1 MVAADGDEAFSSSG
15 SYIMRRQPT
24 VIPLVFAAV
33 FCAMPVAPALSQMQT
48 DLAEYRAATSSPKFD
63 SPQLALDKLKSVLG
77 SGNIDDLATLLGL
90 RADKLRASNEAMTAY
105 GLIREGAE
113 RQAVL
118 RDFDGATI
126 VAIGDRLW
134 PLPFP
139 LIEDKDGKWSFDTER
154 GLEEI
159 VNRRIG
165 ENELSTIDT
174 MHEYVAA
181 QYQYASADRDGDGIY
196 EFARKLISSPGKLDG
211 LYWEPNVYPEES
223 PASALVETAA
233 FGAAKRGEGYFGY
246 RYRILTSQGDNVLG
260 GKQNYVVNG
269 YMTGG
274 FALIA
279 WPVKYRVTGVQTF
292 MVNGTSVIYQR
303 DLGPETEARAA
314 AIKDFN
320 PDASWTVVSE

>member
-1 MVAADGDEAFSSSG
+1 MK
-15 SYIMRRQPT
+15 RQST
-24 VIPLVFAAV
+24 VIPIMLAALI
-33 FCAMPVAPALSQMQT
+33 CAMPATPVLSQVQT
-48 DLAEYRAATSSPKFD
+48 DLAEYKAATQSPKFD
-63 SPQLALDKLKSVLG
+63 SPELALDKLKSVLA
-77 SGNIDDLATLLGL
+77 SGRIEDLAALFGL
-90 RADKLRASNEAMTAY
+90 NADKLRSSNDATIAY

-118 RDFDGATI
+118 RDVEGMKI

-139 LIEDKDGKWSFDTER
+139 LTEAKDGKWSFDTQR

-159 VNRRIG
+159 VNRRVG
-165 ENELSTIDT
+165 ENELATIDT

-181 QYQYASADRDGDGIY
+181 QYQYASEDRDGDGIY
-196 EFARKLISSPGKLDG
+196 EFAKKLISSPGKLDG
-211 LYWEPNVYPEES
+211 LYWDANVYPEES

-233 FGAAKRGEGYFGY
+233 FGAAKRGDGYFGY

-260 GKQNYVVNG
+260 GKQNYIING

-292 MVNGTSVIYQR
+292 MVNGANVIYQR
-303 DLGPETEARAA
+303 DLGPKTEERAA

-320 PDASWTVVSE
+320 PDADWTVVSE

>member
-1 MVAADGDEAFSSSG
+1 MK
-15 SYIMRRQPT
+15 RQST
-24 VIPLVFAAV
+24 VIPLMLATVLCVIPA
-33 FCAMPVAPALSQMQT
+33 APALSQGQT
-48 DLAEYRAATSSPKFD
+48 DLADYKAATPLPKFD
-63 SPQLALDKLKSVLG
+63 SPELALDKFKSVLG
-77 SGNIDDLATLLGL
+77 SNSIEDLAALLGL
-90 RADKLRASNEAMTAY
+90 KPDKLRSSSEAMIAY

-113 RQAVL
+113 RQVVL
-118 RDFDGATI
+118 RDSEGMKI

-139 LIEDKDGKWSFDTER
+139 LTEGKDGKWSFDTQR

-159 VNRRIG
+159 INRRIG
-165 ENELSTIDT
+165 ENELATIDT

-181 QYQYASADRDGDGIY
+181 QYQFASEDRDGDGIY
-196 EFARKLISSPGKLDG
+196 EFAKKLISSPGKIDG
-211 LYWEPNVYPEES
+211 LYWDPNVYPEES

-233 FGAAKRGEGYFGY
+233 FGAAKRGEGYYGY

-260 GKQNYVVNG
+260 GKQSYIING

-320 PDASWTVVSE
+320 PDANWTAVSE

>member
-1 MVAADGDEAFSSSG
+1 
-15 SYIMRRQPT
+15 MRRQST
-24 VIPLVFAAV
+24 IIPLMLAAAL
-33 FCAMPVAPALSQMQT
+33 CAMPAAPALSQAQT
-48 DLAEYRAATSSPKFD
+48 NLAEYKAATSSPKFD
-63 SPQLALDKLKSVLG
+63 SPELALDKLKSVLG
-77 SGNIDDLATLLGL
+77 SSNIDDLAALLGL
-90 RADKLRASNEAMTAY
+90 KADKLRSSNEAMIAY

-118 RDFDGATI
+118 RDFEGMRI

-139 LIEDKDGKWSFDTER
+139 LTEGKDGKWSFDTER

-165 ENELSTIDT
+165 ENELATIDT
-174 MHEYVAA
+174 IHEYVAA
-181 QYQYASADRDGDGIY
+181 QYQYASEDRDGDGIY
-196 EFARKLISSPGKLDG
+196 EFAKKLISSPGKLDG
-211 LYWEPNVYPEES
+211 LYWDPNLYPEES

-260 GKQNYVVNG
+260 GKQSYVING

-292 MVNGTSVIYQR
+292 MVNGASVIYQR
-303 DLGPETEARAA
+303 DLGPQTEERAA
-314 AIKDFN
+314 AIKDFS

>member
-1 MVAADGDEAFSSSG
+1 
-15 SYIMRRQPT
+15 MRRQSI
-24 VIPLVFAAV
+24 VIPLMLATALST
-33 FCAMPVAPALSQMQT
+33 MPATPALSQAQT
-48 DLAEYRAATSSPKFD
+48 DLGEYKAAKSSPKFD
-63 SPQLALDKLKSVLG
+63 SPTLALDRLKSVLG
-77 SGNIDDLATLLGL
+77 SNNIGDLADLLGL
-90 RADKLRASNEAMTAY
+90 NADRLRASNEAMIAY

-113 RQAVL
+113 RQMILKDAN
-118 RDFDGATI
+118 GAKVI
-126 VAIGDRLW
+126 AIGDRLW

-139 LIEDKDGKWSFDTER
+139 LTEDKDGKWSFDTRR

-165 ENELSTIDT
+165 ENELATIDT

-181 QYQYASADRDGDGIY
+181 QYQYASDDRDGDGIY
-196 EFARKLISSPGKLDG
+196 EFAKKLISSPGKLDG
-211 LYWEPNVYPEES
+211 LYWDPSVSAEES

-246 RYRILTSQGDNVLG
+246 RYRILTAQGDNVLG
-260 GKQNYVVNG
+260 GKQSYLVNG

-279 WPVKYRVTGVQTF
+279 WPVTYRVTGVQTF
-292 MVNGTSVIYQR
+292 VVNGMSVIYQR
-303 DLGPETEARAA
+303 DLGAQTEQRAA

-320 PDASWTVVSE
+320 PDANWTIVSE

>member
-1 MVAADGDEAFSSSG
+1 
-15 SYIMRRQPT
+15 MRRQSVAIPFMLAT
-24 VIPLVFAAV
+24 VL
-33 FCAMPVAPALSQMQT
+33 CAMPAAPALSQVQT
-48 DLAEYRAATSSPKFD
+48 DLAEYKAATPSPKFD
-63 SPQLALDKLKSVLG
+63 NPSLALDKLKSAL
-77 SGNIDDLATLLGL
+77 SSDSIDDLAALLGL
-90 RADKLRASNEAMTAY
+90 KPDKLRSSNEAMIAY

-113 RQAVL
+113 RQVVL
-118 RDFDGATI
+118 RDSAGMKI

-139 LIEDKDGKWSFDTER
+139 LTEGKDGKWSFDTQR
-154 GLEEI
+154 GFEEI
-159 VNRRIG
+159 INRRIG
-165 ENELSTIDT
+165 ENELATLDT

-181 QYQYASADRDGDGIY
+181 QYQYASEDRDGDGIY
-196 EFARKLISSPGKLDG
+196 EFAKKLISSPGKLDG
-211 LYWEPNVYPEES
+211 LYWDPNVYPEES

-246 RYRILTSQGDNVLG
+246 RYRILTAQGDQVLE
-260 GKQNYVVNG
+260 GKKSYIVNG

-292 MVNGTSVIYQR
+292 VVNGRSAIYQR
-303 DLGPETEARAA
+303 DLGPQTEARAA

-320 PDASWTVVSE
+320 PDADWTIVGE

>member
-1 MVAADGDEAFSSSG
+1 MKCQS
-15 SYIMRRQPT
+15 T
-24 VIPLVFAAV
+24 VIPLMLAAV
-33 FCAMPVAPALSQMQT
+33 ICAMPATPALSQAQT
-48 DLAEYRAATSSPKFD
+48 DLAEYRAATPSPKFD
-63 SPQLALDKLKSVLG
+63 SPELALDKLKSVLG
-77 SGNIDDLATLLGL
+77 SSNIDDLAALLGL
-90 RADKLRASNEAMTAY
+90 KVDKLRSSNEAMIAY

-118 RDFDGATI
+118 RDFDGMRI

-139 LIEDKDGKWSFDTER
+139 LTEGKDGKWSFDTER

-165 ENELSTIDT
+165 ENELATIDT
-174 MHEYVAA
+174 MHQYVAA
-181 QYQYASADRDGDGIY
+181 QYQYASEDRDGDGIY
-196 EFARKLISSPGKLDG
+196 EFAKKLISSPGKLDG
-211 LYWEPNVYPEES
+211 LYWDPNVYPEES

-260 GKQNYVVNG
+260 GKQSYVING

-292 MVNGTSVIYQR
+292 MVNGAGVIYQR
-303 DLGPETEARAA
+303 DLGPKTEERAA

-320 PDASWTVVSE
+320 PDANWTVVSE

>member
-1 MVAADGDEAFSSSG
+1 MKRHS
-15 SYIMRRQPT
+15 T
-24 VIPLVFAAV
+24 VIPILLAAV
-33 FCAMPVAPALSQMQT
+33 ICAVPTTPALSQAQT
-48 DLAEYRAATSSPKFD
+48 DLAEFRAATPSPKFD
-63 SPQLALDKLKSVLG
+63 SPELALDKLKSALA
-77 SGNIDDLATLLGL
+77 SGRIEDLAALLGL
-90 RADKLRASNEAMTAY
+90 NADKLRSSNEATIAY
-105 GLIREGAE
+105 GLIREGAQ

-118 RDFDGATI
+118 RDMEGTKI

-139 LIEDKDGKWSFDTER
+139 LTEGKDGKWSFDTQR

-159 VNRRIG
+159 INRRVG
-165 ENELSTIDT
+165 ENELATIDT

-181 QYQYASADRDGDGIY
+181 QYQYASEDRDGDGIY
-196 EFARKLISSPGKLDG
+196 EFAKKLISSPGKLDG
-211 LYWEPNVYPEES
+211 LYWDPNVYPEES

-233 FGAAKRGEGYFGY
+233 FGAAKRGDGYYGY

-260 GKQNYVVNG
+260 GKQNYIING

-292 MVNGTSVIYQR
+292 IVNGANVIYQR
-303 DLGPETEARAA
+303 DLGPKTEERAA
-314 AIKDFN
+314 AIRDFN
-320 PDASWTVVSE
+320 PDANWTVVSE

>member
-1 MVAADGDEAFSSSG
+1 MRRRSIAISLLAAAALFAMPATPAFS
-15 SYIMRRQPT
+15 Q
-24 VIPLVFAAV
+24 V
-33 FCAMPVAPALSQMQT
+33 QT
-48 DLAEYRAATSSPKFD
+48 DLMEYKAATPVPTFESPE
-63 SPQLALDKLKSVLG
+63 LALERLKSVLG
-77 SGNIDDLATLLGL
+77 SNNIEDLAALLGL
-90 RADKLRASNEAMTAY
+90 KPDKLRSSNEAMTAY

-113 RQAVL
+113 RQLVL
-118 RDFDGATI
+118 RDFEGLKF
-126 VAIGDRLW
+126 VAVGDRLW

-139 LIEDKDGKWSFDTER
+139 LTQSKAGTWAFDTER

-165 ENELSTIDT
+165 ENELATIDT

-181 QYQYASADRDGDGIY
+181 QYQYASEDRDGDGIY
-196 EFARKLISSPGKLDG
+196 EYARKLISSPGKLDG
-211 LYWEPNVYPEES
+211 LYWDPSAYAEES

-260 GKQNYVVNG
+260 GKQSYVVNG

-274 FALIA
+274 FAAIA

-292 MVNGTSVIYQR
+292 VVNTMGVIYQR
-303 DLGPETEARAA
+303 DLGPQTQERAA

-320 PDASWTVVSE
+320 PDKNWTVVSE

>member
-1 MVAADGDEAFSSSG
+1 MK
-15 SYIMRRQPT
+15 RQST
-24 VIPLVFAAV
+24 VIPLMLAAV
-33 FCAMPVAPALSQMQT
+33 VCAMPAAPAFSQALT
-48 DLAEYRAATSSPKFD
+48 DLAEYRAATPSPKFD
-63 SPQLALDKLKSVLG
+63 SPELALDKLKSVLA
-77 SGNIDDLATLLGL
+77 SNSMEDLAALLGL
-90 RADKLRASNEAMTAY
+90 KPDKLRASNEATIAY

-118 RDFDGATI
+118 RDFNGMKI

-139 LIEDKDGKWSFDTER
+139 LTEGKDGKWSFDTQQ
-154 GLEEI
+154 GLDEI
-159 VNRRIG
+159 INRRIG
-165 ENELSTIDT
+165 ENELATIDT

-181 QYQYASADRDGDGIY
+181 QYQYASEDRDGDGIY
-196 EFARKLISSPGKLDG
+196 EFAKRLISSPGKLDG

-260 GKQNYVVNG
+260 GKQSYVVNG

-292 MVNGTSVIYQR
+292 LVNGMSVIYQR
-303 DLGPETEARAA
+303 DLGPQTEERAA
-314 AIKDFN
+314 GIKEFN
-320 PDASWTVVSE
+320 PGTSWSVVSD

>member
-1 MVAADGDEAFSSSG
+1 MK
-15 SYIMRRQPT
+15 RQST
-24 VIPLVFAAV
+24 VIPLMLATLL
-33 FCAMPVAPALSQMQT
+33 CAMPAAPTFSQVPT
-48 DLAEYRAATSSPKFD
+48 DLAEYRVATPSPKFD
-63 SPQLALDKLKSVLG
+63 SPELALDKLKSVLG
-77 SGNIDDLATLLGL
+77 SNNIDDLAALLGL
-90 RADKLRASNEAMTAY
+90 KPDKLRASNEATISY

-113 RQAVL
+113 RQAIL
-118 RDFDGATI
+118 RDLDGMKI

-139 LIEDKDGKWSFDTER
+139 LTEGKDGKWSFDTER

-165 ENELSTIDT
+165 ENELATIDT
-174 MHEYVAA
+174 MHEYVSA
-181 QYQYASADRDGDGIY
+181 QYQYASEDRDGDGIY
-196 EFARKLISSPGKLDG
+196 EFAKKLISSAGKLDG
-211 LYWEPNVYPEES
+211 LYWDPNVYPEES
-223 PASALVETAA
+223 PASTLVETAA

-260 GKQNYVVNG
+260 GKQSYLVNG

-292 MVNGTSVIYQR
+292 MVNGSNVIYQR
-303 DLGPETEARAA
+303 DLGPKTEERAA
-314 AIKDFN
+314 AIKEFN
-320 PDASWTVVSE
+320 PDANWSVVSD

>member
-1 MVAADGDEAFSSSG
+1 
-15 SYIMRRQPT
+15 MRRQST
-24 VIPLVFAAV
+24 VIPLIFAAAL
-33 FCAMPVAPALSQMQT
+33 CTMSATPALSQAQT
-48 DLAEYRAATSSPKFD
+48 DLTEYKAATPPPEFD
-63 SPQLALDKLKSVLG
+63 SPSLALDRLKSVLA
-77 SGNIDDLATLLGL
+77 SNNIEDLAGLLGL
-90 RADKLRASNEAMTAY
+90 KADKLRSNNGAMIAY

-113 RQAVL
+113 RQAAL
-118 RDFDGATI
+118 RDFQGMKI
-126 VAIGDRLW
+126 VTIGDRLW

-139 LIEDKDGKWSFDTER
+139 LTEGKDGKWSFNTQR

-159 VNRRIG
+159 INRRVG
-165 ENELSTIDT
+165 ENELATIDT

-181 QYQYASADRDGDGIY
+181 QYQFASEDRDGNGIY
-196 EFARKLISSPGKLDG
+196 EFAQKLISSPGKLDG
-211 LYWEPNVYPEES
+211 LYWDPSVYPEES

-246 RYRILTSQGDNVLG
+246 RYRILTSQGDNVVG
-260 GKQNYVVNG
+260 GKQSYIVNG

-292 MVNGTSVIYQR
+292 MVNGMSVIYQR
-303 DLGPETEARAA
+303 DLGPATQERAA

-320 PDASWTVVSE
+320 PDANWTPVSE

>member
-1 MVAADGDEAFSSSG
+1 
-15 SYIMRRQPT
+15 MRRQAIA
-24 VIPLVFAAV
+24 IPMMFAAV
-33 FCAMPVAPALSQMQT
+33 LCSMPAAPALAQVQT
-48 DLAEYRAATSSPKFD
+48 DLAEYRAATPSPKFD
-63 SPQLALDKLKSVLG
+63 SPELALDKLKSVLG
-77 SGNIDDLATLLGL
+77 SNNIDELAGLLGL
-90 RADKLRASNEAMTAY
+90 RPDRLRASNEAVIAY

-118 RDFDGATI
+118 RDFNGMKV

-139 LIEDKDGKWSFDTER
+139 LTEGTDGKWTFDTQR

-159 VNRRIG
+159 INRRIG
-165 ENELSTIDT
+165 ENELATIDT
-174 MHEYVAA
+174 MHEYVSA
-181 QYQYASADRDGDGIY
+181 QYEYASEDRDGDGIY
-196 EFARKLISSPGKLDG
+196 EFAKKLISSQGKLDG
-211 LYWEPNVYPEES
+211 LYWDPNVYPEES

-233 FGAAKRGEGYFGY
+233 FGAAKRGEGYYGY
-246 RYRILTSQGDNVLG
+246 RYRILTSQGDDVLG
-260 GKQNYVVNG
+260 GKQSYIING

-303 DLGPETEARAA
+303 DLGPNTEERAA
-314 AIKDFN
+314 AIKAFN
-320 PDASWTVVSE
+320 PDANWTVVSE

>member
-1 MVAADGDEAFSSSG
+1 MG
-15 SYIMRRQPT
+15 RQSI
-24 VIPLVFAAV
+24 VIPLMFATV
-33 FCAMPVAPALSQMQT
+33 LCAMPAPPVLSQEQT
-48 DLAEYRAATSSPKFD
+48 DLADYKAATPSPKFD
-63 SPQLALDKLKSVLG
+63 SPELALDKLKSVLG
-77 SGNIDDLATLLGL
+77 SNNIDDLATLLGL
-90 RADKLRASNEAMTAY
+90 KPDKLRSNNEAMIAY

-113 RQAVL
+113 RRVVL
-118 RDFDGATI
+118 RDSEGMKI

-139 LIEDKDGKWSFDTER
+139 LTEGKDDKWSFDTQR

-159 VNRRIG
+159 INRRIG
-165 ENELSTIDT
+165 ENELATIDT

-181 QYQYASADRDGDGIY
+181 QYQFASEDRDGDGIY
-196 EFARKLISSPGKLDG
+196 EFAKKLISSPGKLDG
-211 LYWEPNVYPEES
+211 LYWDPNVYPEES

-233 FGAAKRGEGYFGY
+233 FGAAKRGEGYYGY

-260 GKQNYVVNG
+260 GKQSYIING

-320 PDASWTVVSE
+320 PDANWTVVSE

>member
-1 MVAADGDEAFSSSG
+1 MK
-15 SYIMRRQPT
+15 RRST
-24 VIPLVFAAV
+24 VIPFMLAAV
-33 FCAMPVAPALSQMQT
+33 ICAMPATPALSQAQT
-48 DLAEYRAATSSPKFD
+48 DLAEYKAATPSPKFD
-63 SPQLALDKLKSVLG
+63 SPELALDKLKSVLA
-77 SGNIDDLATLLGL
+77 SSNIDDLAALLGL
-90 RADKLRASNEAMTAY
+90 KGDKLRSSNEALIAY
-105 GLIREGAE
+105 GLIREGAG
-113 RQAVL
+113 RRAVL
-118 RDFDGATI
+118 RDVEGMKI

-139 LIEDKDGKWSFDTER
+139 LTEGKDGKWSFDTQR

-159 VNRRIG
+159 VNRRVG
-165 ENELSTIDT
+165 ENELATIDT

-181 QYQYASADRDGDGIY
+181 QYQYASEDRDGDGIY
-196 EFARKLISSPGKLDG
+196 EFAKKLISSPGKLDG
-211 LYWEPNVYPEES
+211 LYWDPNVYPEES

-233 FGAAKRGEGYFGY
+233 FGAAKRGDGYYGY

-260 GKQNYVVNG
+260 GKQSYIVNG

-292 MVNGTSVIYQR
+292 MVNGANVIYQR
-303 DLGPETEARAA
+303 DLGPNTEERAA

-320 PDASWTVVSE
+320 PDANWTVVSE

>member
-1 MVAADGDEAFSSSG
+1 MKRHS
-15 SYIMRRQPT
+15 T
-24 VIPLVFAAV
+24 VIPLIFAAAL
-33 FCAMPVAPALSQMQT
+33 CAMPAAPTLSQVT
-48 DLAEYRAATSSPKFD
+48 SDLASYKAATPSPTFD
-63 SPQLALDKLKSVLG
+63 SPEIALEQLKSVLG
-77 SGNIDDLATLLGL
+77 SNNIDDLANLLGL
-90 RADKLRASNEAMTAY
+90 KPDKLRASNEATIAY

-113 RQAVL
+113 RQAIL
-118 RDFDGATI
+118 RDFDGMKI

-139 LIEDKDGKWSFDTER
+139 LTEGKDGKWSFDTER

-159 VNRRIG
+159 INRRVG
-165 ENELSTIDT
+165 ENELATIDA

-181 QYQYASADRDGDGIY
+181 QYQYASEDRDGDGVY
-196 EFARKLISSPGKLDG
+196 EFAKKLISSPGKLDG
-211 LYWEPNVYPEES
+211 LYWDPNVYPEES

-260 GKQNYVVNG
+260 GKQNYIVNG
-269 YMTGG
+269 YLTGG

-292 MVNGTSVIYQR
+292 IVNGANVIYQR
-303 DLGPETEARAA
+303 DLGAKTEERAA
-314 AIKDFN
+314 AIKEFN
-320 PDASWTVVSE
+320 PDAGWTVVSD

>member
-33 FCAMPVAPALSQMQT
+33 FCAMPVAPALSQAQT

-90 RADKLRASNEAMTAY
+90 RADKLRTSNEAMTAY

-139 LIEDKDGKWSFDTER
+139 LTEDKDGKWSFDTER

-165 ENELSTIDT
+165 ENELATIDT

-233 FGAAKRGEGYFGY
+233 FGAAKRGEGHFGY

-260 GKQNYVVNG
+260 GKQSYVVNG

-292 MVNGTSVIYQR
+292 MVNGMSVIYQR

>member
-1 MVAADGDEAFSSSG
+1 MK
-15 SYIMRRQPT
+15 RQST
-24 VIPLVFAAV
+24 VIPLMLATVL
-33 FCAMPVAPALSQMQT
+33 CAMPAPPALSQEQT
-48 DLAEYRAATSSPKFD
+48 DLADYKAATPSPKFD
-63 SPQLALDKLKSVLG
+63 SPELALDKLKSVLG
-77 SGNIDDLATLLGL
+77 SNNIDDLATLLGL
-90 RADKLRASNEAMTAY
+90 KPDKLRSNNEAMIAY

-113 RQAVL
+113 RRVVL
-118 RDFDGATI
+118 RDSEGMKI
-126 VAIGDRLW
+126 VAIGERLW

-139 LIEDKDGKWSFDTER
+139 LTEGKDDKWSFDTQR

-159 VNRRIG
+159 INRRIG
-165 ENELSTIDT
+165 ENELATIDT

-181 QYQYASADRDGDGIY
+181 QYQFASEDRDGDGIY
-196 EFARKLISSPGKLDG
+196 EFAKKLISSPGKIDG
-211 LYWEPNVYPEES
+211 LYWDPNVYPEES

-233 FGAAKRGEGYFGY
+233 FGAAKRGEGYYGY

-260 GKQNYVVNG
+260 GKQSYIING

-320 PDASWTVVSE
+320 PDANWTVVSE